1 LKGAV
6 HIATIKE
13 VAAAAGVSLGTA
25 SNVINGKT
33 KNEDLIK
40 KVEEA
45 IRQLDFRPDA
55 KARSLKSA
63 QTYLIGVIV
72 DSINDQNTQQL
83 LSSLERQFRSKGYSI
98 VLRTSGNNAV
108 LESKNVEYFIQLGV
122 DGIIVSTSQNKKA
135 WFKKLNVE
143 NLPIVFIT
151 KTNYNQNDMDV
162 ICINH
167 THAVQ
172 QLFTWCKA
180 KNLKKTGFI
189 LDMASVSI
197 KDLERIA
204 KNNRVEIIYK
214 LVGDHSSESGFKA
227 AYELLYEHPEIDN
240 LVIGSSI
247 LAKGVQKVLTIKDI
261 KEDLALICVTLENWI
276 DNDGIY
282 DGIIELS
289 DYEIGRIASN
299 RLLEKIDQKDIIQ
312 TNIITVYSEFKE
324 KKTSISNYIQ
334 VEQNVNKTINIALL
348 ESDTANVL
356 KTLTEVYEKRAGINI
371 NFYFFEYFDLWELI
385 HNPTELL
392 KMDID
397 IVMFDILWKDNLVE
411 NGLLKDITFLQKE
424 DPEYF
429 EDYIDNITD
438 NICAFEDKLYGLPF
452 MTGTQLLMYQKDL
465 FEDNLF
471 KIQFRRLNGYE
482 LEVPKT
488 WDEFNLVA
496 EFFTKS
502 YHEKSPVSYGSV
514 LINEGNLYNSIDF
527 LNRLWT
533 YEGSNIL
540 NKDDS
545 LKNTRRLALENYKK
559 TFRYSNQG
567 DNFSDLEDVANAFKK
582 GDVAMVI
589 LYDSFAFGINDAMVS
604 KVAGNVG
611 SAMIPG
617 GNPVLGGWGLGLM
630 NPGKSIDNTVLS
642 YLKWSCGP
650 QIAEPFST
658 LAGTSSRKSFYVNK
672 ESTGLY
678 PWKDQ
683 ILNSYSRS
691 RKRQGVIVNG
701 RFMNNIKLYHE
712 LIGNELGQFISGKI
726 TADDVISTLEEI
738 EANPEIFI

>member
-1 LKGAV
+1 
-6 HIATIKE
+6 
-13 VAAAAGVSLGTA
+13 VAAVAGVSLGTA

-40 KVEEA
+40 KVEDA
-45 IRQLDFRPDA
+45 IRQLGFRPDA

-72 DSINDQNTQQL
+72 DSINDQNTHQL
-83 LSSLERQFRSKGYSI
+83 LSSLEQQFRSRGYSI
-98 VLRTSGNNAV
+98 VLKTSRNNAV
-108 LESKNVEYFIQLGV
+108 LESKNVEYFIELGV
-122 DGIIVSTSQNKKA
+122 DGIIVSTSQNKKV
-135 WFKKLNVE
+135 WLKKLNVE

-151 KTNYNQNDMDV
+151 RSTYTQNDMDV

-167 THAVQ
+167 THAIQ

-204 KNNRVEIIYK
+204 KNNRAEIIYK

-227 AYELLYEHPEIDN
+227 AYELLYENPDIDN
-240 LVIGSSI
+240 LVIGSSS
-247 LAKGVQKVLTIKDI
+247 LAKGVQKVLKIKDI
-261 KEDLALICVTLENWI
+261 KDNLALVCITLENWI

-299 RLLEKIDQKDIIQ
+299 RLLEKIDQRDIIQ
-312 TNIITVYSEFKE
+312 TNVITVYSEFKVN
-324 KKTSISNYIQ
+324 KDSRSNYIQ
-334 VEQNVNKTINIALL
+334 LEQNENKTINIALL

-356 KTLTEVYEKRAGINI
+356 KTLSEVYEKRTGVNI

-385 HNPTELL
+385 NNPSELSR
-392 KMDID
+392 MDID
-397 IVMFDILWKDNLVE
+397 IVMYDILWKDNLVE
-411 NGLLKDITFLQKE
+411 NGLLKDITFLRQE
-424 DPEYF
+424 DLKYF
-429 EDYIDNITD
+429 EDYIENITE
-438 NICAFEDKLYGLPF
+438 NICEFEHKLYGLPF

-471 KIQFRRLNGYE
+471 KMQFRRLNGYE
-482 LEVPKT
+482 LQVPRT

-502 YHEKSPVSYGSV
+502 YNDKSPVSYGSV

-533 YEGSNIL
+533 YEGNDTL
-540 NKDDS
+540 PKDDT

-559 TFRYSNQG
+559 TFRYSNQSE
-567 DNFSDLEDVANAFKK
+567 NYSDLEDVANAFKK

-617 GNPVLGGWGLGLM
+617 GNPVLGGWGLGLI
-630 NPGKSIDNTVLS
+630 NPGKSIDQTVLNF
-642 YLKWSCGP
+642 LKWSCGP

-683 ILNSYSRS
+683 IIDSYSRS
-691 RKRQGVIVNG
+691 RQRQSVIVHG
-701 RFMNNIKLYHE
+701 RFLNNIQLYHE

-726 TADDVISTLEEI
+726 TADEVISTLEVI
-738 EANPEIFI
+738 EENPEILI

>member
-1 LKGAV
+1 M
-6 HIATIKE
+6 
-13 VAAAAGVSLGTA
+13 
-25 SNVINGKT
+25 
-33 KNEDLIK
+33 ED
-40 KVEEA
+40 A
-45 IRQLDFRPDA
+45 IRQLGFRPDA

-72 DSINDQNTQQL
+72 DSINDQNTQQF
-83 LSSLERQFRSKGYSI
+83 LSSLEGQFRSRGYSI
-98 VLRTSGNNAV
+98 VLKTSRNNAV
-108 LESKNVEYFIQLGV
+108 LESKDVEYFIQLGV
-122 DGIIVSTSQNKKA
+122 DGIIVSTSQNKKL
-135 WFKKLNVE
+135 WLKKLNVE

-151 KTNYNQNDMDV
+151 RSTYTQNDRDV

-167 THAVQ
+167 THAIQ
-172 QLFTWCKA
+172 QLFIWCKA
-180 KNLKKTGFI
+180 RNLKKTGFI

-204 KNNRVEIIYK
+204 KNNRAEIIYK

-227 AYELLYEHPEIDN
+227 AYELLYENPDIDN
-240 LVIGSSI
+240 LVIGSSS
-247 LAKGVQKVLTIKDI
+247 LAKGVQKVLKIKDI
-261 KEDLALICVTLENWI
+261 KSNLALICITLENWI

-299 RLLEKIDQKDIIQ
+299 RLLEKIDQRDITQ
-312 TNIITVYSEFKE
+312 KNVITVYSEFKE
-324 KKTSISNYIQ
+324 KNASLADYIQ
-334 VEQNVNKTINIALL
+334 LEENQNRTINIALL

-356 KTLTEVYEKRAGINI
+356 KTLSEVYEKRTGVNI

-385 HNPTELL
+385 NNPSELSR
-392 KMDID
+392 MDID
-397 IVMFDILWKDNLVE
+397 IVMYDILWKDNLVE
-411 NGLLKDITFLQKE
+411 NGVLKDITFLRQE
-424 DPEYF
+424 DPKYF
-429 EDYIDNITD
+429 EDYIENITE
-438 NICAFEDKLYGLPF
+438 NICEFESKLYGLPF

-471 KIQFRRLNGYE
+471 KMQFRRLNGYE
-482 LEVPKT
+482 LQVPKT

-502 YHEKSPVSYGSV
+502 FNEKSPVSYGSV

-533 YEGSNIL
+533 YEGNDIL
-540 NKDDS
+540 PKDDT
-545 LKNTRRLALENYKK
+545 LKNTRRVALENYKK
-559 TFRYSNQG
+559 TFRYSNQS
-567 DNFSDLEDVANAFKK
+567 DNYSDLEDVANAFKK

-589 LYDSFAFGINDAMVS
+589 LYDSFAFGINDAMAS

-611 SAMIPG
+611 SSMIPG
-617 GNPVLGGWGLGLM
+617 GNPVLGGWGLGLI
-630 NPGKSIDNTVLS
+630 NQGKSIEQAVLNF
-642 YLKWSCGP
+642 LKWSCGP

-683 ILNSYSRS
+683 IIDSYSRS
-691 RKRQGVIVNG
+691 KKRQSVMVHG

-726 TADDVISTLEEI
+726 SADEVISTLEKI
-738 EANPEIFI
+738 EENPETLIGDNL